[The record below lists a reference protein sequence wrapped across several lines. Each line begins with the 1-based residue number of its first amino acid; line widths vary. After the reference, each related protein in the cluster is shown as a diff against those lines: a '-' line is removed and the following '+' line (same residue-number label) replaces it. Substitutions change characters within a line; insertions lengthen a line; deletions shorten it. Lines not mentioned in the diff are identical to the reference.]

1 MTNLLAVLSHVCN
14 LGALHARTLIGIKP
28 LASLSVLCSLPPISE
43 FPMKLALVL
52 LISPFV
58 LAGCAT
64 GLKEEDHA
72 AHHPPGAAAAAPEAP
87 TPGQMDSMMK
97 SMQEM
102 HDKMMAAKTPEE
114 RAKLMQ
120 EHMKLMQDGMAMM
133 GQMRAGKGGMGMR
146 GMGGEKSMGT
156 EMMGKRM
163 DMMEMMMQM
172 MMDRE
177 GMKPPATR

>member
-1 MTNLLAVLSHVCN
+1 
-14 LGALHARTLIGIKP
+14 
-28 LASLSVLCSLPPISE
+28 
-43 FPMKLALVL
+43 MKLALAVL
-52 LISPFV
+52 GASLA

-64 GLKEEDHA
+64 GPKEEDHA
-72 AHHPPGAAAAAPEAP
+72 AHHPPGEPATRPQATP

-102 HDKMMAAKTPEE
+102 HDKVMAAKTPEE

-120 EHMKLMQDGMAMM
+120 EHMKLMQDGMGMM
-133 GQMRAGKGGMGMR
+133 GRMRGGPSGGMGGMGMGR
-146 GMGGEKSMGT
+146 DGMATSP

-172 MMDRE
+172 MMDRDA
-177 GMKPPATR
+177 MKPPASK